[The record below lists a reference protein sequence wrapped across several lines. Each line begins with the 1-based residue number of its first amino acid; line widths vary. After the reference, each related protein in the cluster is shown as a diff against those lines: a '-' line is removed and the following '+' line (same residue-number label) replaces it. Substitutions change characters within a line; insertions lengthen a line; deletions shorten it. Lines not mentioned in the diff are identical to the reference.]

1 MNDSDIKIPDA
12 LNDFLDKLDK
22 KAQED
27 GYPPDIIR
35 NMRNSP
41 EMMDILV
48 RMIGA
53 ELAANKRGL
62 NDKE

>member
-1 MNDSDIKIPDA
+1 MNNLDGEIPDN
-12 LNDFLDKLDK
+12 LSNFLDKLDK
-22 KAQED
+22 EAQED
-27 GYPPDIIR
+27 GYPPGIIR